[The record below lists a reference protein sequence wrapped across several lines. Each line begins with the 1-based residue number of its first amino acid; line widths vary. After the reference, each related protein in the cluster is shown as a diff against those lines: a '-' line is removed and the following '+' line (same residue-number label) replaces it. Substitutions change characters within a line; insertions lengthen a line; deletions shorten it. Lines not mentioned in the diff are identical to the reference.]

1 MDDKTF
7 ELLEKMY
14 ADITK
19 RLDVIETGQIEIKT
33 DMNEFRKETN
43 SRLSKL
49 EVKFEHDIT
58 NSLQS
63 LHEGVA
69 GNTSQLKEHTEQLNT
84 IGNKV
89 DYIALNVTSQ
99 DNRLKVVEASKK
111 KAK

>member
-7 ELLEKMY
+7 ELIEKMY
-14 ADITK
+14 SEFIGFRK
-19 RLDVIETGQIEIKT
+19 

-43 SRLSKL
+43 TRLDKIEIVL
-49 EVKFEHDIT
+49 EHDVK

-69 GNTSQLKEHTEQLNT
+69 VNTSKLNEHTERLNT
-84 IGNKV
+84 IENKV

>member
-7 ELLEKMY
+7 ELIEKMY
-14 ADITK
+14 SEFIGFRK
-19 RLDVIETGQIEIKT
+19 

-43 SRLSKL
+43 TRLDKIEIVL
-49 EVKFEHDIT
+49 EHDVK

-69 GNTSQLKEHTEQLNT
+69 VNTSKLNEHTERLN
-84 IGNKV
+84 IIENKV
-89 DYIALNVTSQ
+89 DYIAMSVTSQ
-99 DNRLKVVEASKK
+99 DKRLKVVESSGK